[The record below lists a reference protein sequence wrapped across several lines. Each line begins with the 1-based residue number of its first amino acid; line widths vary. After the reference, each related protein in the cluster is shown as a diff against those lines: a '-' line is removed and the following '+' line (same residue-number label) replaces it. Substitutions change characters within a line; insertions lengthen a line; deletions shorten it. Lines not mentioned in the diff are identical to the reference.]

1 MLIFGKIV
9 RRRARNLEDSLRVKT
24 FLLKETLAGCKRGGK
39 IIYLFYDFFYAKNR
53 LGFMPQTLI
62 TAAVAAATR
71 RVFPPAKY
79 ICGIF
84 SV

>member
-24 FLLKETLAGCKRGGK
+24 FLLKETLAGRKRGGK
-39 IIYLFYDFFYAKNR
+39 IIYSFCDFFYAKNR

-62 TAAVAAATR
+62 TAAVAAATAEKG
-71 RVFPPAKY
+71 FPTRQ
-79 ICGIF
+79 IHLRHI
-84 SV
+84 